1 MVNVD
6 DESTDIMIFD
16 GEEEIIQNDDN
27 I

>member
-6 DESTDIMIFD
+6 DESTDIMIID